1 MNLTVSVDRLRL
13 YARHGVS
20 DQERRVGNMFEVSIA
35 VECPSAIEGAATD
48 DLSQTISYADLVEI
62 IRSEMTVPS
71 RLIEHAAWRI
81 VRRVSARFPAVTA
94 GSVTVSKLTPPCG
107 AEMAAAS
114 VTIAWP

>member
-35 VECPSAIEGAATD
+35 VECPSAIEGASTD

-62 IRSEMTVPS
+62 IRSEMTVPA
-71 RLIEHAAWRI
+71 RPTEHAAWRI

>member
-13 YARHGVS
+13 YARHGVGE
-20 DQERRVGNMFEVSIA
+20 QERRVGNIFEVSLS
-35 VECPSAIEGAATD
+35 VDCPAALQGAEAD
-48 DLSQTISYADLVEI
+48 DLSQTVSYADLVDL
-62 IRSEMTVPS
+62 IRSEMSLPS

-94 GSVTVSKLTPPCG
+94 GNVTVSKLTPPCG